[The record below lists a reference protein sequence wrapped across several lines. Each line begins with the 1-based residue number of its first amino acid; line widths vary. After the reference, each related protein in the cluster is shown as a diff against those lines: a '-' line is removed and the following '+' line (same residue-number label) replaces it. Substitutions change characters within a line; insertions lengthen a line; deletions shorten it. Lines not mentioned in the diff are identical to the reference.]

1 MAYLHETSNINLE
14 KLSFVL
20 KNTRTE
26 NPILCM
32 DELSKLFAQMEAQET
47 RLLGIAHC
55 IVPKEEEVPIIEEVP
70 VFVPPP
76 PEPSTSTSAPTPQ
89 TQPQPQLQQLP
100 QLLLMTSELKENLS
114 GDSQL
119 NTVQDLPIATEKS
132 TNKPIIEEIDSSN
145 TLITVDTVPSV
156 ILTSITN
163 TVTAPTIDETL
174 DKDIEIVVTTQIP
187 IANPAENND
196 VDIVMN
202 PQTKTDSTSSVLITV
217 STTMVPA
224 ATSPIPI
231 AQNESD
237 SQHHIENF
245 ENATVLNEN
254 PPPPTSTM
262 ASVHQ
267 SQTANSN
274 DVQVTSSSSAAPPS
288 SIAEIILGEME
299 SVSKNPE
306 PENYVYETFSP
317 ASVEVSPLQR
327 NDHIVLAEEPPEIP
341 NDAVPAA

>member
-1 MAYLHETSNINLE
+1 
-14 KLSFVL
+14 
-20 KNTRTE
+20 
-26 NPILCM
+26 M

-76 PEPSTSTSAPTPQ
+76 PEPSTSTPAPAPAPAPTPTPTPQ
-89 TQPQPQLQQLP
+89 TQPQPQLPQLP
-100 QLLLMTSELKENLS
+100 QLLLMSSELKENLS
-114 GDSQL
+114 GDSQS

-132 TNKPIIEEIDSSN
+132 TNKPIIDEIDTN
-145 TLITVDTVPSV
+145 TLITVDSVPSV

-187 IANPAENND
+187 ITIPAENND
-196 VDIVMN
+196 VDIVLN
-202 PQTKTDSTSSVLITV
+202 VPSKTDSTSNVLITV
-217 STTMVPA
+217 PTMVSA

-237 SQHHIENF
+237 AQHHIENF

-267 SQTANSN
+267 SQTVNSN
-274 DVQVTSSSSAAPPS
+274 DVQITSSSSAAPPS

-317 ASVEVSPLQR
+317 ISVEVSPLQR